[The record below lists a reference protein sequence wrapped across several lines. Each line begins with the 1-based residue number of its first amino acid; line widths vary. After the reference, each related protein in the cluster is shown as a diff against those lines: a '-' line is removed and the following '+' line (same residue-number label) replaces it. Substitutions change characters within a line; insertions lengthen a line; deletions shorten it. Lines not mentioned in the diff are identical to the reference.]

1 MKLALTPLQS
11 RLLAALLAL
20 LALAL
25 LTAAVALPTLALHK
39 RYDQFID
46 DYGDRLQR
54 YRRVA
59 ALRPAIEE
67 AIKGAEQRDSR
78 KYYLKAGSPTLAAAE
93 LQGLV
98 TRIVDINQGKIVSS
112 QILPSKEEAKAA
124 GPLKV
129 AISVQLGAAIIPL
142 QMILHTLETAEPYL
156 FIDQMTVRANQ
167 GRAYKPMPGVQPE
180 YVVQLTVHAYAPA
193 SGAKP

>member
-1 MKLALTPLQS
+1 MKLALTPIQG
-11 RLLAALLAL
+11 RLLAVLLAL
-20 LALAL
+20 TALAL
-25 LTAAVALPTLALHK
+25 LVAAVALPTLWLHK
-39 RYDQFID
+39 RYDSFIE

-67 AIKGAEQRDSR
+67 AIKGTEKRDSR
-78 KYYLKAGSPTLAAAE
+78 KYYLKGGSPTLAAAE

-98 TRIVDINQGKIVSS
+98 TRIVDENQGKIISS
-112 QILPSKEEAKAA
+112 QILPAKEDAKAT

-129 AISVQLGAAIIPL
+129 AISMQMGAAIIPL

-156 FIDQMTVRANQ
+156 FIDQLTVRANQ
-167 GRAYKPMPGVQPE
+167 GRGYKPLPGVQPE

-193 SGAKP
+193 AGAKP